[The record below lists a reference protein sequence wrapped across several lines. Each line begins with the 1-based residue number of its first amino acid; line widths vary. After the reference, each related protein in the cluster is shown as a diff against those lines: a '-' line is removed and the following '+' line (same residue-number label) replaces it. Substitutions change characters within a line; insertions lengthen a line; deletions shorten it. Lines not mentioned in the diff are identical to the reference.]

1 MKKTIS
7 LFLALVMI
15 LALASGCAADPNGN
29 ASSGN
34 LQPSEDGNTADPGED
49 VPDDTQQPDTG
60 DSEDGQ
66 DEPDG
71 PDTQEL
77 TIRLGGLKGP
87 TTIGMLK
94 LLSDADAGTTANHYD
109 YTLAASADELTPL
122 LLKGELDVI
131 AAPVN
136 LGAVLYN
143 NSDGAVQFAAINTLG
158 VVYIVEKGGET
169 VNSVADLKDKT
180 IYATG
185 KGSTP
190 EYALRY
196 LLTQTGLDPDTDVTI
211 EWKSEPT
218 EVVALMNESENS
230 VAMLPQPFVT
240 VAQTKSDKIRI
251 ALDLTK
257 EWDAV
262 QKDEAVKSSMI
273 TGVVVVRSE
282 FADKNPQAVADFLD
296 NYKKSVEYV
305 NGNNDAAAALVGKYD
320 IVAEAV
326 AKKALPYC
334 NITFIEGNEMKE
346 MLSGYLAVLAKQNV
360 KAVGGEL
367 PKDDFYYKR

>member
-196 LLTQTGLDPDTDVTI
+196 LLTQNGLDPDTDVTI

-240 VAQTKSDKIRI
+240 VAQSQVEGLRI
-251 ALDLTK
+251 ALDLTQ
-257 EWDAV
+257 EWNALDNG
-262 QKDEAVKSSMI
+262 SLFI
-273 TGVVVVRSE
+273 TAGLIVRRE
-282 FADKNPQAVADFLD
+282 FAENYPDQFAAFLEE
-296 NYKKSVEYV
+296 YKASTQYANTNVEET
-305 NGNNDAAAALVGKYD
+305 AALCESYD
-320 IVAEAV
+320 IVKAGVAKTAIPFCNITYIDGDEMAEAV
-326 AKKALPYC
+326 GAY
-334 NITFIEGNEMKE
+334 
-346 MLSGYLAVLAKQNV
+346 LSILYEQNP
-360 KAVGGEL
+360 KAVGGTL
-367 PKDDFYYKR
+367 PGEDFYYKP